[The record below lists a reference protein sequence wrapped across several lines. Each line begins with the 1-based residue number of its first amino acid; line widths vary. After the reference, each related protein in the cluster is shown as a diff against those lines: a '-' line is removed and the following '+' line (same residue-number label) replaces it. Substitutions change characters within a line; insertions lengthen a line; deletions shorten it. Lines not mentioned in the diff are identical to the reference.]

1 MRLQRVAVDALWLLL
16 CCGWAMAKPAPELDE
31 DCEQNSID
39 TMHDFCCDLHDESP
53 HFSDC
58 QMDWH
63 EKIHYRTEQEEQTY
77 MFCTAECTFNSTD
90 FVGSNRQ
97 SLDLAAVRE
106 HLESELANDED
117 EALLYQTYSQCEKH
131 ALSLLPHKSVKLLA
145 KRMAS
150 FGCHP
155 FAGLVMECVA
165 NEMILNCPA
174 RRFHQTPQC
183 VETRN
188 QLRQCKQSL
197 KYIS

>member
-1 MRLQRVAVDALWLLL
+1 MTFAAI
-16 CCGWAMAKPAPELDE
+16 CTTKAPISATAEK
-31 DCEQNSID
+31 I
-39 TMHDFCCDLHDESP
+39 H
-53 HFSDC
+53 
-58 QMDWH
+58 WH
-63 EKIHYRTEQEEQTY
+63 EKIHYRTDQEEQTY

-131 ALSLLPHKSVKLLA
+131 ALSLLPRKSVKSLA
-145 KRMAS
+145 KLMAS

-174 RRFHQTPQC
+174 KRFHQTPQC
-183 VETRN
+183 VDTRN
-188 QLRQCKQSL
+188 QLRHCKQTL